1 MAFHQLLEPEFL
13 VDERGTPLEGPV
25 LLAGDRIVAHGPSAV
40 GRAPDDVVR
49 ICLAGKML
57 SLGFHNTHS
66 HAVQRAL
73 RGRVEAKSKDRPD
86 DSFWS
91 WREQMYADA
100 NRFDLADIE
109 AIATWCFADMLRA
122 GFVAVGEFHYLHHA
136 PDGSPWKEGATES
149 AKAIAR
155 AAKRVG
161 IRLSLLTCAY
171 ERAGPGA
178 PSTEGQRRFVF
189 PGVDAFLRFAD
200 EVEQHVVGDRI
211 HHGLAIHSVRAC
223 SAEWITAIG
232 KSVSSR
238 PRPLHVHAC
247 EQRQELEICRE
258 EHGVG
263 PLALLDRCG
272 ALTAS
277 TSVVHATHLDNA
289 DVSLLGQ
296 SGANVV
302 VCPSTERNL
311 GDGLCRT
318 ADLLAAGVSLSVGSD
333 SHARIDVVDE
343 LRSLEDHERLRTERR
358 CVLTPP
364 GHTFAAGVFPA
375 GTTWGAHAIGLD
387 APTFA
392 EGARA
397 DFAAIA
403 VPLEGRAGGTS
414 TSDDTDDDHEK
425 DAQRVRQQ
433 AVDAWLVGGSSRDV
447 TDVFIGGQRTLCD
460 RQLSNASIAEIEA
473 AALAVLRRSFA

>member
-1 MAFHQLLEPEFL
+1 MAFHQLLEPDFL
-13 VDERGTPLEGPV
+13 VDEGGTPADGPV
-25 LLAGDRIVAHGPSAV
+25 LIADDRIVATGATAV
-40 GRAPDDVVR
+40 GRAPRDVVR
-49 ICLAGKML
+49 LPLPGKML

-73 RGRVEAKSKDRPD
+73 RGRVETKSKDRPD

-100 NRFDLADIE
+100 NRFSLADIE
-109 AIATWCFADMLRA
+109 AIAAWCFADMLRS

-136 PDGSPWKEGATES
+136 PDGTAWNEGAT
-149 AKAIAR
+149 AAAQAIAR
-155 AAKRVG
+155 AAARVG
-161 IRLSLLTCAY
+161 IRLVLLTCAY

-178 PSTEGQRRFVF
+178 GPTEGQRRFVF
-189 PGVDAFLRFAD
+189 PAVDAFLNFAA
-200 EVEQHVVGDRI
+200 EVEDRVTVGRV

-223 SAEWITAIG
+223 SAPWISAIG
-232 KSVSSR
+232 KSVSER

-258 EHGVG
+258 EHGLL
-263 PLALLDRCG
+263 PLPLLQKCG

-277 TSVVHATHLDNA
+277 TAVVHATHLA
-289 DVSLLGQ
+289 DDDIQLLAQ
-296 SGANVV
+296 SKANVV

-318 ADLLAAGVSLSVGSD
+318 SDLAAANISLSVGSD

-358 CVLTPP
+358 CVLTPA
-364 GHTFAAGVFPA
+364 GRSFAHGVLPA
-375 GTTWGAHAIGLD
+375 ATTQGAHAIGLE
-387 APTFA
+387 APAFA

-397 DFAAIA
+397 DFVAIA
-403 VPLEGRAGGTS
+403 VPLEGRGATVGAG
-414 TSDDTDDDHEK
+414 DDD
-425 DAQRVRQQ
+425 DDAAQRVRQQ
-433 AVDAWLVGGSSRDV
+433 AVDAWLVGGSGRDV
-447 TDVFIGGQRTLCD
+447 TDVFIAGERALAD
-460 RQLSNASIAEIEA
+460 RQLTQASMAEIES
-473 AALAVLRRSFA
+473 AALAVLRR